1 MVYSCTLVL
10 MKASL
15 FFLYIIII
23 INFNFNLVFE
33 TRALVFD
40 AEVRR
45 LWVAEEYGE
54 SNKSERF

>member
-1 MVYSCTLVL
+1 
-10 MKASL
+10 
-15 FFLYIIII
+15 
-23 INFNFNLVFE
+23 LVFE

-45 LWVAEEYGE
+45 FWVAEEYGE

>member
-1 MVYSCTLVL
+1 

-15 FFLYIIII
+15 FFLIII
-23 INFNFNLVFE
+23 INFNCNLVFE